1 MIARELY
8 RLLQCP
14 TCRSRH
20 LFVTDSGVHCAA
32 CATDYPRRDG
42 YLDLMPRDTS
52 FEYVS
57 KYVAEEADMAEE
69 LDYRDIAPPLLAAG
83 VRQRVLRRMLRLSP
97 RDHVLDN
104 GCGNGR
110 FAVWNAGAAGLM
122 VGSDP
127 ATLYADSAVETIALA
142 QADSRTLPFAEGSFD
157 KALSVDVLEHF
168 PLDVIDAYLNE
179 TSRVL
184 RSGGRF
190 AIFSNTREMSR
201 VQPLI
206 DASKRLGRWFVS
218 QGVYDFEREARRK
231 SDHIK
236 ALPAFED
243 VEAALERAGMR
254 VVEVHFWNTV
264 VTSFVEH
271 VLMKLGEAAL
281 AGRRSKSGT
290 HKVGERQ
297 DQTSTIEHGAHDTG
311 DGTQREI
318 VARRKIRGRLT
329 PSSPVYWALSALTTL
344 MELDVRLLGRLR
356 TGPYFVLAE
365 KV

>member
-1 MIARELY
+1 
-8 RLLQCP
+8 
-14 TCRSRH
+14 
-20 LFVTDSGVHCAA
+20 
-32 CATDYPRRDG
+32 
-42 YLDLMPRDTS
+42 
-52 FEYVS
+52 
-57 KYVAEEADMAEE
+57 
-69 LDYRDIAPPLLAAG
+69 
-83 VRQRVLRRMLRLSP
+83 
-97 RDHVLDN
+97 
-104 GCGNGR
+104 
-110 FAVWNAGAAGLM
+110 
-122 VGSDP
+122 
-127 ATLYADSAVETIALA
+127 
-142 QADSRTLPFAEGSFD
+142 
-157 KALSVDVLEHF
+157 
-168 PLDVIDAYLNE
+168 
-179 TSRVL
+179 
-184 RSGGRF
+184 
-190 AIFSNTREMSR
+190 MSR

>member
-14 TCRSRH
+14 TCRSRQ
-20 LFVTDSGVHCAA
+20 LFVTDAGVHCAA
-32 CATDYPRRDG
+32 CKSAYPRRDG
-42 YLDLMPRDTS
+42 YLDLMPRDTA

-57 KYVAEEADMAEE
+57 KYVAEEADMAAE

-83 VRQRVLRRMLRLSP
+83 VRQRVLRRMLRLNHAD
-97 RDHVLDN
+97 RVLDN

-110 FAVWNAGAAGLM
+110 FAVWNADTAGLM

-127 ATLYADSAVETIALA
+127 ATLYADSAVESISLA
-142 QADSRTLPFAEGSFD
+142 QADSRILPFADGSFD

-168 PLDVIDAYLNE
+168 PLDVIDAYLCE

-184 RSGGRF
+184 RRGGRF
-190 AIFSNTREMSR
+190 AIFSNTKEMSR

-206 DASKRLGRWFVS
+206 DVSKRLGRWFVS
-218 QGVYDFEREARRK
+218 RGVYDFEREARRK

-243 VEAALERAGMR
+243 VEAALLRSGLR

-271 VLMKLGEAAL
+271 VLMKLGEAVI
-281 AGRRSKSGT
+281 AGGNTKGVPSGPRT
-290 HKVGERQ
+290 PSRKDEGE
-297 DQTSTIEHGAHDTG
+297 
-311 DGTQREI
+311 GTQREI
-318 VARRKIRGRLT
+318 VARRKIRGSLT
-329 PSSPVYWALSALTTL
+329 PGSPVYLALSGLTTL
-344 MELDVRLLGRLR
+344 MELDVRVLGRLR

-365 KV
+365 KI